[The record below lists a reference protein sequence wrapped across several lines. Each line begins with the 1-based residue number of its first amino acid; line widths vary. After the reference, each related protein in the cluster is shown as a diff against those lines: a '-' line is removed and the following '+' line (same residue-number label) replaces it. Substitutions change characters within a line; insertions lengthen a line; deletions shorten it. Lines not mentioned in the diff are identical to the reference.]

1 MPKIG
6 YCHFLAFLKIL
17 FWTFKVLTFKLSI
30 MQWKYFGEKHSR
42 DILLSVCEAISFYHF
57 KCLCVLTYQCFSSLH
72 KTIHAFFRMVH
83 LHIYLL
89 FVACD
94 KTKVPFLVFL
104 KNSNSKNTKK
114 HQQPNPTAVE
124 ATKVG
129 GHIIVFFFC
138 RTVLLYFRQC
148 WINISVYQTEV
159 LLASL

>member
-1 MPKIG
+1 
-6 YCHFLAFLKIL
+6 
-17 FWTFKVLTFKLSI
+17 
-30 MQWKYFGEKHSR
+30 
-42 DILLSVCEAISFYHF
+42 
-57 KCLCVLTYQCFSSLH
+57 
-72 KTIHAFFRMVH
+72 MVH

-129 GHIIVFFFC
+129 GHIIVFFFVELSC
-138 RTVLLYFRQC
+138 CIFD
-148 WINISVYQTEV
+148 SVE
-159 LLASL
+159 